1 MPNNELDLDYFKEKL
16 IKLRDEL
23 MAFEEIASKDAD
35 TVELDQSRIGR
46 LSRMDALQAQAM
58 SIETNR
64 MRSLRIEQADSALE
78 RIEAGD
84 FGLCIKCGKDIDH
97 GRLDFNPVSLKCIKC
112 AE

>member
-23 MAFEEIASKDAD
+23 MAFEEIASKDGE

-64 MRSLRIEQADSALE
+64 MRSQRIQQAESALE
-78 RIEAGD
+78 RIDAGD
-84 FGLCIKCGKDIDH
+84 FGRCIICSKDIDH